1 MYAYAGRACTDINEA
16 TKCMGVYQIM
26 GGGGPNFPKV
36 NPTPHI
42 IQYIRE
48 CSLVTGMGWCF
59 PRGVDVFLIAF
70 FGRVDF
76 F

>member
-26 GGGGPNFPKV
+26 GGVSEFSKGKPDP
-36 NPTPHI
+36 PHI